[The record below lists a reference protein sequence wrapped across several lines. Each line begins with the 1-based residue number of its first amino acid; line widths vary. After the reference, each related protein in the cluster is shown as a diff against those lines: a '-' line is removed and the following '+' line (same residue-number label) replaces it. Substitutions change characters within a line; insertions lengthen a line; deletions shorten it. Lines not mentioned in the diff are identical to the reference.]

1 MLSGALFLLRKKGKQ
16 GGLKN
21 AGTRIWRPKKEYDME
36 NIVYTNTENVTVEI
50 SWEDY
55 FKEIEMR
62 KQKRLKKKPTPK
74 K

>member
-1 MLSGALFLLRKKGKQ
+1 M
-16 GGLKN
+16 KN
-21 AGTRIWRPKKEYDME
+21 ARTRIWCPKKENDME

-62 KQKRLKKKPTPK
+62 KQERLKKKPLPK

>member
-1 MLSGALFLLRKKGKQ
+1 M
-16 GGLKN
+16 KN
-21 AGTRIWRPKKEYDME
+21 AGTRIWCPKKEYDME

-62 KQKRLKKKPTPK
+62 KQERLKKKQTPK

>member
-1 MLSGALFLLRKKGKQ
+1 
-16 GGLKN
+16 
-21 AGTRIWRPKKEYDME
+21 ME

-62 KQKRLKKKPTPK
+62 KQERLKKKPTPK
-74 K
+74 KQIKVFHSYLPKTRKVSVKT